1 MQKSEQDSRV
11 IIDAADLESSSNK
24 SAIRVLHVDDDPCC
38 LEISKQILMD
48 MGNFEIDS
56 VSCVDEAFKKI
67 AIGHYDVVI
76 SDYEVPLKNGL
87 DFLSELREQNNQ
99 ISFILFTGK
108 GREDV
113 AVKALNLGAD
123 RYINKN
129 GSPETVFCELTDAI
143 NKTVERKKSREILR
157 ESEQRYRELAN
168 CLPDIVFETDL
179 KGQVIFVNEKTP
191 EISGY
196 SREELESGLN
206 ILQFLVPGDRE
217 RATKSIQ
224 RLLSGGKYVPDE
236 YTVLRKDGTTFPA
249 LITATSR
256 ISQNKMAGLRGLVLD
271 ITERKKTE
279 EVVRKSE
286 AKYRELANFLPEMVF
301 EADLTGKIT
310 FISQRASEVAGFTR
324 EELEKG
330 LNLLSFIVPEER
342 ERAMEN
348 MKKSLAGAEHGA
360 NEYTLLRKNGTT
372 YPAIVRTNLII
383 SENKVTGL
391 RGLALDITDRKKT
404 EEALLLSEEK
414 FRTAFATA
422 PDAFYISTLKED
434 KLIEVNEC
442 YEEMFGYTRQE
453 AIGKT
458 SQQLGIW
465 ANPSDREK
473 MFALLKSEGEVR
485 NLEINCIR
493 KNGQIFPAQF
503 SISILQG
510 NKQQLLVG
518 VIRDVSS
525 YKQAEEALRES
536 EEKYRTLVEKS
547 TQGILIAQGPIPHIV
562 FANSTMSKILGYNVQ
577 ELTSLSPQQT
587 IGLVHPDD
595 QNLFFG
601 RFKERL
607 EGKPVPSKYMVQ
619 GIRKDG
625 AIVWMELSS
634 ALIEYSGQPAV
645 QAMFQ
650 DITEHKKAEERRKV
664 LERKVNEYSEHLKCM
679 VDLRTSQL
687 KDVNER
693 LMKTERLA
701 AIGELSGMVGHDLRN
716 PLASIKNATYFLKK
730 KGTTISETQHKEML
744 EIIDKA
750 IDHSDKIINDLLEY
764 SREMHLELTESTLP
778 TLLEAAMRMIH
789 VPDRIQILNHVHE
802 EIAIRVDADKIMRI
816 FLNLIKNAIDATPEK
831 GTLKISSC
839 KTKDYVKI
847 AFADTGTGIPKETLP
862 KIFMPLFTT
871 KAQGMGFGLA
881 ICKRIVEAHCGTI
894 TVKTAV
900 NKGTTFTISL
910 PIKPK
915 VPLPKNQAV
924 LENQNANRKQNAP
937 LFFTF
942 A

>member
-1 MQKSEQDSRV
+1 
-11 IIDAADLESSSNK
+11 
-24 SAIRVLHVDDDPCC
+24 
-38 LEISKQILMD
+38 
-48 MGNFEIDS
+48 
-56 VSCVDEAFKKI
+56 
-67 AIGHYDVVI
+67 
-76 SDYEVPLKNGL
+76 
-87 DFLSELREQNNQ
+87 
-99 ISFILFTGK
+99 
-108 GREDV
+108 
-113 AVKALNLGAD
+113 
-123 RYINKN
+123 
-129 GSPETVFCELTDAI
+129 
-143 NKTVERKKSREILR
+143 
-157 ESEQRYRELAN
+157 
-168 CLPDIVFETDL
+168 
-179 KGQVIFVNEKTP
+179 VIFANEKTP

-196 SREELESGLN
+196 SHDELESGLN
-206 ILQFLVPGDRE
+206 ILQFLVPRDRE

-236 YTVLRKDGTTFPA
+236 YTVVRKDGTTFPA
-249 LITATSR
+249 LITATPR
-256 ISQNKMAGLRGLVLD
+256 ISQNKVAGLRGLVLD
-271 ITERKKTE
+271 ITGRKK
-279 EVVRKSE
+279 
-286 AKYRELANFLPEMVF
+286 A
-301 EADLTGKIT
+301 
-310 FISQRASEVAGFTR
+310 
-324 EELEKG
+324 
-330 LNLLSFIVPEER
+330 
-342 ERAMEN
+342 
-348 MKKSLAGAEHGA
+348 
-360 NEYTLLRKNGTT
+360 
-372 YPAIVRTNLII
+372 
-383 SENKVTGL
+383 
-391 RGLALDITDRKKT
+391 
-404 EEALLLSEEK
+404 EEALILSEEK
-414 FRTAFATA
+414 FRAAFATA
-422 PDAFYISTLKED
+422 PDAFFISTLEESR
-434 KLIEVNEC
+434 LVEVNEH

-453 AIGKT
+453 VIGKT

-473 MFALLKSEGEVR
+473 MLALLKSDGEVR
-485 NLEINCIR
+485 NLEINCVR
-493 KNGQIFPAQF
+493 KNGQIFPVQF
-503 SISILQG
+503 SVSFLQAD
-510 NKQQLLVG
+510 KQQLLVG

-525 YKQAEEALRES
+525 YKQSEEHLRES

-562 FANSTMSKILGYNVQ
+562 FASSAMSKILGYSVQ

-587 IGLVHPDD
+587 IGLLHPDD
-595 QNLFFG
+595 RDLFFE

-607 EGKPVPSKYMVQ
+607 EGKPVPSKYMVR

-625 AIVWMELSS
+625 AIVWVELSS
-634 ALIEYSGQPAV
+634 ALIEYAGQPAV

-730 KGTTISETQHKEML
+730 KGTTISETQYKEML
-744 EIIDKA
+744 EIIEKA

-802 EIAIRVDADKIMRI
+802 EITIRVDADKIMRI
-816 FLNLIKNAIDATPEK
+816 FLNLIKNAIDAMPEK
-831 GTLKISSC
+831 GTFKISSC

-881 ICKRIVEAHCGTI
+881 ICKRIVEAHGGTI

-900 NKGTTFTISL
+900 NKGTTFTIAL
-910 PIKPK
+910 PTKPK
-915 VPLPKNQAV
+915 ATSNQKNGICDGQG
-924 LENQNANRKQNAP
+924 
-937 LFFTF
+937 
-942 A
+942 